1 MNNFIFKKY
10 VQFIERNGYFP
21 MMFQPYNCSEITD
34 ISPTLT
40 ANCGCGTSSAA
51 VLIASLGGDEIKEFY
66 TLKYERTEY
75 A

>member
-40 ANCGCGTSSAA
+40 ANCGCKASSAT
-51 VLIASLGGDEIKEFY
+51 VLIASLGDEKNE
-66 TLKYERTEY
+66 
-75 A
+75 

>member
-40 ANCGCGTSSAA
+40 TNCGSKGSSAT
-51 VLIASLGGDEIKEFY
+51 VLIASLEDEED
-66 TLKYERTEY
+66 E
-75 A
+75 